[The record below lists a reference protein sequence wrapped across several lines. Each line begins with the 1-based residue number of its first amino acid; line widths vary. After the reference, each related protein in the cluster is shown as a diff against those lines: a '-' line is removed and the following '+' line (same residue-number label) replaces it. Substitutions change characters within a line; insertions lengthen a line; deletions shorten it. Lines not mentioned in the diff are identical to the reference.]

1 MTHEYSILLNG
12 TKFNSRYSS
21 QTQDTQLKI
30 TAIMNNESSKM
41 SLYPFGIQGLWGLWN
56 FLILPYIKSQHY
68 YQLHNS
74 FSYI

>member
-41 SLYPFGIQGLWGLWN
+41 SLYPFGIQGLWGL
-56 FLILPYIKSQHY
+56 
-68 YQLHNS
+68 
-74 FSYI
+74 